1 MSIFACLFIFLKAVP
16 GVGLEALSSSSSLST
31 LKTELRGRFLTG
43 AACFPKT
50 YMILRYRDIGIQVRK
65 FHVSMKMID
74 TLIEMH
80 TILNDD

>member
-16 GVGLEALSSSSSLST
+16 GVGLEALSSSSSSLST

-50 YMILRYRDIGIQVRK
+50 YMILRYRYPSQEK
-65 FHVSMKMID
+65 FHESMKMID